1 MTGTTTVIGQRFLRR
16 DGLEKVTGEAR
27 YTADLAFT
35 GLLHAKFVYAGRPHA
50 RIVAIDTTAA
60 ARMPGVHAVL
70 TQADVPMVRYG
81 MFVKDRTLFAHDVV
95 RFEAEVVAAVAADTP
110 EHAAAAA
117 AMVEVEYEDLP
128 AVLDVEDALAASAPQ
143 LHPDWPGYS
152 TQDGVE
158 RGPNDCGHMTSVKG
172 DVDAGFAEAD
182 LQLTE
187 TYSSDMSHAV
197 PIEPHAVVARWQGE
211 KVTIW
216 STSQVPFPARAGVA
230 ETLQIPQ
237 SNVRIVV
244 PHLGGGFGGKCD
256 FHFEAHVALLARA
269 TRRPVRLVFT
279 RREEFVAT
287 DKVRHAVRIE
297 LSTGVR
303 RDGTIT
309 ARRARMLLDSGA
321 YCGDALFATEIGLMM
336 VAGPYR
342 IANLHAEVHTVYT
355 NRTPA
360 GSVRAPGGPQTCWAV
375 EQHTD
380 ELARLVGLDP
390 LEFRRRNLV
399 RAGDTGQTGQRFV
412 SSSAEQCLDRA
423 AELAGWPG
431 TELGPDEAL
440 GVAVGWWFS
449 LAVTSGAY
457 LKINPDGTGTII
469 TGAQENGS
477 GSVMGLAMLAAE
489 ELGMHPDSFSV
500 LYQDTDAGPFDIGS
514 AGSQT
519 TFNNGRAVM
528 EAARDV
534 RGKLLELAADRLEIH
549 QSDLELVDGSV
560 RVKGAPTRSIPLA
573 DLAAGA
579 QLIGSGSG
587 TPPPLP
593 DHDLAGCGGRLGYS
607 AFGSPS
613 FFCHIARV
621 RVDRDTGVVSVPEV
635 VAVHEFGRVLNPLG
649 AQGQVEGGV
658 IQSVGMALLE
668 GSQYEGGHQLN
679 PGLLGYK
686 LVTAPD
692 APKVTVGFLDD
703 PVDQGGP
710 HGAKA
715 VGEPPVVGT
724 PAAIGN
730 AIAAAV
736 GTRVRVLPMNAER
749 VWAALHRP
757 TATTGPQDGE
767 S

>member
-1 MTGTTTVIGQRFLRR
+1 MTGTTSVLGQRFIRR

-35 GLLHAKFVYAGRPHA
+35 GLLHAKFVYAGRAHA
-50 RIVAIDTTAA
+50 RIVAIDTTVAA
-60 ARMPGVHAVL
+60 GMPGVHAVL
-70 TQADVPMVRYG
+70 TQADAPLVRYG
-81 MFVKDRTLFAHDVV
+81 MFVKDRTLFAHEVV
-95 RFEAEVVAAVAADTP
+95 RFEAEIVAAVAADTP

-117 AMVEVEYEDLP
+117 AAVRVEYEDLP
-128 AVLDVEDALAASAPQ
+128 AVLDVEAALTASAPV
-143 LHPDWPGYS
+143 LHPDWAGYL

-197 PIEPHAVVARWQGE
+197 PIEPHAVVAQWQGR

-216 STSQVPFPARAGVA
+216 STTQVPFPARAGVA

-237 SNVRIVV
+237 SDVRIVV

-256 FHFEAHVALLARA
+256 FHFEAHVALLARV
-269 TRRPVRLVFT
+269 TRRPVRMVFT
-279 RREEFVAT
+279 RREEFLAT
-287 DKVRHAVRIE
+287 DKVRHAARIE
-297 LSTGVR
+297 LTTGVR

-309 ARRARMLLDSGA
+309 ARRARMLLDTGA

-399 RAGDTGQTGQRFV
+399 RAGDTGQTGQTFV
-412 SSSAEQCLDRA
+412 SSTAEQCLDRA
-423 AELAGWPG
+423 ALLAGWPG
-431 TELGPDEAL
+431 AELGPDESL

-489 ELGMHPDSFSV
+489 ELGMRPESFSI

-534 RGKLLELAADRLEIH
+534 RGKLLALAAERLEIH
-549 QSDLELVDGSV
+549 QNDLELVDGAV
-560 RVKGAPTRSIPLA
+560 RVKGAPSRSIPLA
-573 DLAAGA
+573 DIAAGA

-593 DHDLAGCGGRLGYS
+593 EHDLTGCGGRLGYS

-621 RVDRDTGVVSVPEV
+621 RVDRDTGVVTVPEV

-658 IQSVGMALLE
+658 VQSVGMALLE
-668 GSQYEGGHQLN
+668 GSRYDGGHQLN

-692 APKVTVGFLDD
+692 APKITVDFLDD

-730 AIAAAV
+730 AIAGATGA
-736 GTRVRVLPMNAER
+736 RIRALPMNAER

-757 TATTGPQDGE
+757 DAASDLQRGDA
-767 S
+767 

>member
-1 MTGTTTVIGQRFLRR
+1 MTGTTSVLGQRFIRR

-35 GLLHAKFVYAGRPHA
+35 GLLHAKFVYAGRAHA
-50 RIVAIDTTAA
+50 RIVAIDTTVAA
-60 ARMPGVHAVL
+60 GMPGVHAVL
-70 TQADVPMVRYG
+70 TQADAPLVRYG
-81 MFVKDRTLFAHDVV
+81 MFVKDRTLFAHEVV
-95 RFEAEVVAAVAADTP
+95 RFEAEIVAAVAADTP

-117 AMVEVEYEDLP
+117 AAVRVEYEDLP
-128 AVLDVEDALAASAPQ
+128 AVLDVEAALTASAPV
-143 LHPDWPGYS
+143 LHPDWAGYL

-197 PIEPHAVVARWQGE
+197 PIEPHAVVAQWQGR

-216 STSQVPFPARAGVA
+216 STTQVPFPARAGVA

-237 SNVRIVV
+237 SDVRIVV

-256 FHFEAHVALLARA
+256 FHFEAHVALLARV
-269 TRRPVRLVFT
+269 TRRPVRMVFT
-279 RREEFVAT
+279 RREEFLAT
-287 DKVRHAVRIE
+287 DKVRHAARIE
-297 LSTGVR
+297 LTTGVR

-399 RAGDTGQTGQRFV
+399 RAGDTGQTGQTFV
-412 SSSAEQCLDRA
+412 SSTAEQCLDRA
-423 AELAGWPG
+423 ALLAGWPG
-431 TELGPDEAL
+431 AELGPDESL

-489 ELGMHPDSFSV
+489 ELGMRPESFSI

-534 RGKLLELAADRLEIH
+534 RGKLLALAAERLEIH
-549 QSDLELVDGSV
+549 QNDLELVDGAV
-560 RVKGAPTRSIPLA
+560 RVKGAPSRSIPLA
-573 DLAAGA
+573 DIAAGA

-593 DHDLAGCGGRLGYS
+593 EHDLTGCGGRLGYS

-621 RVDRDTGVVSVPEV
+621 RVDRDTGVVTVPEV

-658 IQSVGMALLE
+658 VQSVGMALLE
-668 GSQYEGGHQLN
+668 GSRYDGGHQLN

-692 APKVTVGFLDD
+692 APKITVDFLDD

-730 AIAAAV
+730 AIAGATGA
-736 GTRVRVLPMNAER
+736 RIRALPMNAER

-757 TATTGPQDGE
+757 DAASDLQRGDA
-767 S
+767 

>member
-1 MTGTTTVIGQRFLRR
+1 MTGTTSVLGQRFVRG
-16 DGLEKVTGEAR
+16 DGLAKVTGEAR

-50 RIVAIDTTAA
+50 RILSIDTSEA

-70 TQADVPMVRYG
+70 TQADAPMVRYG

-95 RFEAEVVAAVAADTP
+95 RFEAEIVAAIAADTA

-117 AMVEVEYEDLP
+117 AAVRVEYEDL
-128 AVLDVEDALAASAPQ
+128 ASVLDVEAALDPAAPL
-143 LHPDWPGYS
+143 LHPQWEGYQ
-152 TQDGVE
+152 TQDGVD
-158 RGPNDCGHMTSVKG
+158 RGSNDCGHMTSVKG
-172 DVDAGFAEAD
+172 DVTAGFAEAE

-187 TYSSDMSHAV
+187 TYRTDMVHAV
-197 PIEPHAVVARWQGE
+197 PIEPHAVVAQWQGE

-237 SNVRIVV
+237 SDVRIVV

-256 FHFEAHVALLARA
+256 FHFEAHVALLSKV

-287 DKVRHAVRIE
+287 DKVRHGARIE
-297 LSTGVR
+297 LTTGLKQ
-303 RDGTIT
+303 DGTIT
-309 ARRARMLLDSGA
+309 ARQARLLLDSGA

-336 VAGPYR
+336 IAGPYR
-342 IANLHAEVHTVYT
+342 IPNLHAEVHTLYT

-412 SSSAEQCLDRA
+412 SSSAHECLERA
-423 AELAGWPG
+423 ADLAGWPG
-431 TELGPDEAL
+431 TDLGPDEAL
-440 GVAVGWWFS
+440 GIAVGWWFS
-449 LAVTSGAY
+449 LSVPSGAY
-457 LKINPDGTGTII
+457 LKLNPDGTGTII

-477 GSVMGLAMLAAE
+477 GSVMGLPLLAAE
-489 ELGMHPDSFSV
+489 ELGMRPESFSV
-500 LYQDTDAGPFDIGS
+500 LYQDTDSGPFDIGS

-528 EAARDV
+528 EAAREV
-534 RGKLLELAADRLEIH
+534 REKLLEVAADRLEIDR
-549 QSDLELVDGSV
+549 SDLELVNGSV
-560 RVKGAPTRSIPLA
+560 RVKGAPSRSLSFA
-573 DLAAGA
+573 ELAAGT

-593 DHDLAGCGGRLGYS
+593 EHNLSGCSGRLGYS
-607 AFGSPS
+607 AFAAPS

-621 RVDRDTGVVSVPEV
+621 RVDRETGVVTVPRV
-635 VAVHEFGRVLNPLG
+635 VAVHEFGRVLNPIG

-658 IQSVGMALLE
+658 IQAVGMALLE
-668 GSQYEGGHQLN
+668 GSQYDGGHQLN

-692 APKVTVGFLDD
+692 APTVTVQFLDD

-730 AIAAAV
+730 AIAEAT
-736 GTRVRVLPMNAER
+736 GRRVRALPMNAER
-749 VWAALHRP
+749 VWMALHESDATPDAAEGRP
-757 TATTGPQDGE
+757 
-767 S
+767 

>member
-70 TQADVPMVRYG
+70 TQADAPMVRYG
-81 MFVKDRTLFAHDVV
+81 MFVKDRTLFAHEVV
-95 RFEAEVVAAVAADTP
+95 RFEAEIVAAVAADTP

-117 AMVEVEYEDLP
+117 AAVRVEYEDLP
-128 AVLDVEDALAASAPQ
+128 PVLDVEDALTASP
-143 LHPDWPGYS
+143 LHADWAGYV
-152 TQDGVE
+152 TQEGVE

-197 PIEPHAVVARWQGE
+197 PIEPHAVVAQWQGE

-237 SNVRIVV
+237 SNVRLVV

-287 DKVRHAVRIE
+287 DKVRHAARIE
-297 LSTGVR
+297 LTTGVR

-309 ARRARMLLDSGA
+309 ARRARLLLDSGA

-412 SSSAEQCLDRA
+412 SSSAERCLDRA

-431 TELGPDEAL
+431 ADLGPDEAL

-489 ELGMHPDSFSV
+489 ELGMRPESFSI

-549 QSDLELVDGSV
+549 ERDLELVDGSV
-560 RVKGAPTRSIPLA
+560 RVKGAPTRSVPLA

-593 DHDLAGCGGRLGYS
+593 DHDLAGCGGRLGYA

-649 AQGQVEGGV
+649 AHGQVEGGV
-658 IQSVGMALLE
+658 VQSVGMALLE
-668 GSQYEGGHQLN
+668 GSRYEGGHQLN

-692 APKVTVGFLDD
+692 APRITVDLLDD

-730 AIAAAV
+730 AIAAAT
-736 GTRVRVLPMNAER
+736 GTRVRALPMNAER
-749 VWAALHRP
+749 VWAALQP
-757 TATTGPQDGE
+757 AATTGRPDGD